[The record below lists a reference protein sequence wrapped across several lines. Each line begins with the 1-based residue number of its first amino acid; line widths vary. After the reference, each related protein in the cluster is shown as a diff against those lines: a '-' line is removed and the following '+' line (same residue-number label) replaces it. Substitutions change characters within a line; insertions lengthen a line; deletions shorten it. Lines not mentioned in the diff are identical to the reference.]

1 MCSDYLNFK
10 KHLRRWV
17 DSIVMLVGTVHKMT
31 NNLEFAVCQPRWL
44 LPQEKVSTYH
54 PPWKILR
61 NYSSLNLWKVSFVPW
76 LTLYKFNVLSSYGQR
91 VRMWYD
97 VITVLPFHISI
108 SQSTRPIS
116 HSTRPIS
123 HSTRP
128 ISQSTRPI
136 SQSTRPISQSTRP
149 IETKL
154 SRNVTFVFLNILY
167 DIRFIRKSPKMAV
180 TLFMLS
186 DLLEINKCILYIPRR
201 RRVQFLNI
209 FFCQSKFR
217 DVRYKRL
224 SFNMGPYRE
233 KQKAT
238 FWNYS
243 LWPGPF
249 ENKLFSGGP
258 TLFGTLKLEQFKSM
272 WRVGASQPVITG
284 GRHNVGHSFN
294 IARWFKT
301 KEISQIHGTNGG

>member
-97 VITVLPFHISI
+97 VITVLPFHIS
-108 SQSTRPIS
+108 
-116 HSTRPIS
+116 
-123 HSTRP
+123 
-128 ISQSTRPI
+128 I

>member
-97 VITVLPFHISI
+97 VITVLPFHIS
-108 SQSTRPIS
+108 
-116 HSTRPIS
+116 
-123 HSTRP
+123 
-128 ISQSTRPI
+128 I

-258 TLFGTLKLEQFKSM
+258 TLFGTLKLELL

>member
-1 MCSDYLNFK
+1 MCSDYLNLK

-17 DSIVMLVGTVHKMT
+17 DSIVILVGTVHKMT

-108 SQSTRPIS
+108 SQSTRPI
-116 HSTRPIS
+116 
-123 HSTRP
+123 
-128 ISQSTRPI
+128 
-136 SQSTRPISQSTRP
+136 
-149 IETKL
+149 ETKL

-186 DLLEINKCILYIPRR
+186 DLLKINKCILYIPRR

-224 SFNMGPYRE
+224 SFNMGPYKE

-243 LWPGPF
+243 L
-249 ENKLFSGGP
+249 
-258 TLFGTLKLEQFKSM
+258 
-272 WRVGASQPVITG
+272 
-284 GRHNVGHSFN
+284 
-294 IARWFKT
+294 
-301 KEISQIHGTNGG
+301 

>member
-1 MCSDYLNFK
+1 MCSDYLNLK

-17 DSIVMLVGTVHKMT
+17 DSIVILVGTVHKMT

-61 NYSSLNLWKVSFVPW
+61 NYSSLNLWKVSFVLW

-97 VITVLPFHISI
+97 VITVLPFHIS
-108 SQSTRPIS
+108 
-116 HSTRPIS
+116 
-123 HSTRP
+123 
-128 ISQSTRPI
+128 
-136 SQSTRPISQSTRP
+136 ISQSTRP

-186 DLLEINKCILYIPRR
+186 DLLKITKCILYIPRR

-224 SFNMGPYRE
+224 SFNMGPYKE

-243 LWPGPF
+243 L
-249 ENKLFSGGP
+249 
-258 TLFGTLKLEQFKSM
+258 
-272 WRVGASQPVITG
+272 
-284 GRHNVGHSFN
+284 
-294 IARWFKT
+294 
-301 KEISQIHGTNGG
+301 

>member
-116 HSTRPIS
+116 
-123 HSTRP
+123 
-128 ISQSTRPI
+128 
-136 SQSTRPISQSTRP
+136 QSTRP

-243 LWPGPF
+243 L
-249 ENKLFSGGP
+249 
-258 TLFGTLKLEQFKSM
+258 
-272 WRVGASQPVITG
+272 
-284 GRHNVGHSFN
+284 
-294 IARWFKT
+294 
-301 KEISQIHGTNGG
+301 

>member
-1 MCSDYLNFK
+1 MCSDYLNLK

-17 DSIVMLVGTVHKMT
+17 DSIVILVGTVHKMT

-108 SQSTRPIS
+108 SQSTRPI
-116 HSTRPIS
+116 
-123 HSTRP
+123 
-128 ISQSTRPI
+128 
-136 SQSTRPISQSTRP
+136 
-149 IETKL
+149 ETKL

-186 DLLEINKCILYIPRR
+186 DLLKITKCILYIPRR

-224 SFNMGPYRE
+224 SFNMGPYKE

-243 LWPGPF
+243 L
-249 ENKLFSGGP
+249 
-258 TLFGTLKLEQFKSM
+258 
-272 WRVGASQPVITG
+272 
-284 GRHNVGHSFN
+284 
-294 IARWFKT
+294 
-301 KEISQIHGTNGG
+301 